1 MQRSRLGNFLAV
13 VEIRTK
19 VVSVS
24 SFLLGTL
31 FAMRCLSVQ
40 GIGAVHWGRALS
52 MFLATLCVDMGTT
65 AWNTYFD
72 YLRGTDDPRINRE
85 PDKVLIHGGLPP
97 AYAFWTAFWL
107 YIAAMVGGLVLSFQ
121 VGFWILPVGAA
132 CMAVGFFYNAG
143 PLPISHTPFGELFA
157 GGFLGSGL
165 FLISFGVQAAGR
177 VGSGFKA
184 AIGKGAALVDA
195 GLMGAGQAG
204 AVREGAGVLDVG
216 LAGSGVGSVLRE
228 GAGLPA
234 ARWGEAAAALS
245 GLPLSESLT
254 LRGEL
259 WTLAVLASLPSLFA
273 VAAILAV
280 NNACDVEGDR
290 LAGRKTFA
298 VLFGKPAGE
307 ALALGLAHLAPLA
320 GVVLSWIGVLP
331 GMGMYAFPVSL
342 LFTLYQFRRMHEIGF
357 SHSTKSRNMKL
368 ILKVFGVWSVAYGG
382 TLLLG

>member
-216 LAGSGVGSVLRE
+216 LAGSGVGSVLRGKMGGSGRRPFRASSFGIPHLAR
-228 GAGLPA
+228 GAVDTGGSRFLT
-234 ARWGEAAAALS
+234 
-245 GLPLSESLT
+245 LPLCRCGHPGGEQC
-254 LRGEL
+254 LRCGRR
-259 WTLAVLASLPSLFA
+259 S
-273 VAAILAV
+273 
-280 NNACDVEGDR
+280 
-290 LAGRKTFA
+290 AGRAENLCRPVRQTRRGSPCSGIGPPCTPCRRCPFLDRGA
-298 VLFGKPAGE
+298 SGDGDVCISGFT
-307 ALALGLAHLAPLA
+307 PL
-320 GVVLSWIGVLP
+320 
-331 GMGMYAFPVSL
+331 YPVPVP
-342 LFTLYQFRRMHEIGF
+342 QD
-357 SHSTKSRNMKL
+357 
-368 ILKVFGVWSVAYGG
+368 A
-382 TLLLG
+382 

>member
-1 MQRSRLGNFLAV
+1 MHRSRLGNFLAV

-52 MFLATLCVDMGTT
+52 MFLSTLCVDMGTT

-97 AYAFWTAFWL
+97 AYAFWTALWL

-165 FLISFGVQAAGR
+165 FLISFGVQAAGVLQEGAGVLDVGLAGSV
-177 VGSGFKA
+177 VGSVLRE
-184 AIGKGAALVDA
+184 GAALVDA

-204 AVREGAGVLDVG
+204 AVREGAGL
-216 LAGSGVGSVLRE
+216 S
-228 GAGLPA
+228 A

-259 WTLAVLASLPSLFA
+259 WTPAVLASLPSLFA

-280 NNACDVEGDR
+280 NNACDVGGDR
-290 LAGRKTFA
+290 LGGRKTFA

-307 ALALGLAHLAPLA
+307 ALALGLALLAPFA

-331 GMGMYAFPVSL
+331 GIGMYAFPVSV
-342 LFTLYQFRRMHEIGF
+342 LFTLYHFRKMHELGF
-357 SHSTKSRNMKL
+357 SHSTKSRNMKS
-368 ILKVFGVWSVAYGG
+368 ILKVFGVWSLAYGG

>member
-1 MQRSRLGNFLAV
+1 MHRSRVGNFLAV

-31 FAMRCLSVQ
+31 FAQRCLSVL
-40 GIGAVHWGRALS
+40 GMGGVHWIRALG

-97 AYAFWTAFWL
+97 SYAFWTAFWL
-107 YIAAMVGGLVLSFQ
+107 YIAAMGGGLVLSFQ
-121 VGFWILPVGAA
+121 VGFWILPVGAL

-143 PLPISHTPFGELFA
+143 PLPISHTPVGELFA
-157 GGFLGSGL
+157 GGFLGSVL
-165 FLISFGVQAAGR
+165 FLISFGVQVAGR
-177 VGSGFKA
+177 VGSGLKG
-184 AIGKGAALVDA
+184 AIGKGA
-195 GLMGAGQAG
+195 GLLAEKLAGQGQVDSLRQG
-204 AVREGAGVLDVG
+204 ARLSAKSL
-216 LAGSGVGSVLRE
+216 
-228 GAGLPA
+228 
-234 ARWGEAAAALS
+234 GEAAAAIS
-245 GLPLSESLT
+245 ELPFWESLA
-254 LRGEL
+254 LRGDL

-290 LAGRKTFA
+290 MAGRKTFA
-298 VLFGKPAGE
+298 VLFGRPAGE
-307 ALALGLAHLAPLA
+307 TLALGLALLAPIGGTL
-320 GVVLSWIGVLP
+320 LSWIGVLP
-331 GMGMYAFPVSL
+331 GIGMYAFPVSI
-342 LFTLYQFRRMHEIGF
+342 LFTLYQFRRMHELSF
-357 SHSTKSRNMKL
+357 SHITKSRNMKS
-368 ILKVFGVWSVAYGG
+368 ILKVFGVWSLAYGG

>member
-1 MQRSRLGNFLAV
+1 MHRSRLGNFLAV

-40 GIGAVHWGRALS
+40 GIGAIHWGRALS

-97 AYAFWTAFWL
+97 AYAFWTALWL

-165 FLISFGVQAAGR
+165 FLISFGVQTAGR

-204 AVREGAGVLDVG
+204 AVREGAGL
-216 LAGSGVGSVLRE
+216 S
-228 GAGLPA
+228 A

-259 WTLAVLASLPSLFA
+259 WTPAVLASLPSLFA

-290 LAGRKTFA
+290 LGGRKTFA

-307 ALALGLAHLAPLA
+307 ALALGLALLAPFA

-331 GMGMYAFPVSL
+331 GIGMYAFPVSV
-342 LFTLYQFRRMHEIGF
+342 LFTLYHFRKMHELGF
-357 SHSTKSRNMKL
+357 SHSTKSRNMKS
-368 ILKVFGVWSVAYGG
+368 ILKVFGVWSVAYMV
-382 TLLLG
+382 TLLLR